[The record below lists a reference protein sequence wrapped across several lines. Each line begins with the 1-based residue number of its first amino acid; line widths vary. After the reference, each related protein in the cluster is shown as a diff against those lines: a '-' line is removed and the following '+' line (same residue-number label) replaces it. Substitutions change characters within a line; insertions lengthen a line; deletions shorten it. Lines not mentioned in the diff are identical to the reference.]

1 MEWPSDLKGEQSE
14 QGGKS
19 EGTASAPYKPLA
31 RNALFLGREQTTQKG
46 KQESKYE
53 VYLEC
58 MPRKKWFSS

>member
-1 MEWPSDLKGEQSE
+1 MEWPRNLKGEQSE
-14 QGGKS
+14 QGGKG

-31 RNALFLGREQTTQKG
+31 RNALFLGREQKG